1 MPNIVF
7 DLILQY
13 RYFLIIPVTIV
24 EGPLIMLMC
33 GFLLRLDA
41 FALVPV
47 YISLVIGD
55 FLGDIIWYAIGY
67 FWGPKFIKKFGK
79 YVSLTEESVD
89 TVKHIFHKYHSSI
102 LIVSKV
108 TMGFGFALVTLFTAG
123 LIKIPFGKYLLLNTI
138 GGFIWTGLL
147 LFVGYYLGEFYLKA
161 NRGLEWLV
169 MTAGVAI
176 IIALGY
182 GFGKYVKNRFK
193 NK

>member
-1 MPNIVF
+1 MPNIVL
-7 DLILQY
+7 DLVLQY

-41 FALVPV
+41 FALIPV

-55 FLGDIIWYAIGY
+55 ILGDIMWYAVGY
-67 FWGPKFIKKFGK
+67 FWGPGFIRRFGK
-79 YVSLTEESVD
+79 YVSLSEESVD

-123 LIKIPFGKYLLLNTI
+123 LIKIPFGKYLLLNTV
-138 GGFIWTGLL
+138 GGFIWTALL

-169 MTAGVAI
+169 LTAAVAI

-182 GFGKYVKNRFK
+182 GFGKYVKRKFK
-193 NK
+193 NQ